1 MPKTHKQPSKKAM
14 VATRIF
20 IAVLILATIVAVF
33 FFVRSIVDK
42 RILIDQGEQV
52 TGIVNTREIDIHTS
66 RSGNM
71 TTRTL
76 SYTFTPKGAQ
86 EKVTRDK
93 FNVSQKEYEKYLQDS
108 EIPISYLPDNPS
120 MNAPSVSLR
129 HMHPLSALFVYYL
142 GIFGA
147 CLLFAKVGKLLR
159 KKYKIKKEPG
169 IPNYFLSVG
178 VFVVAVA
185 TGMGVAILTSRLVS
199 LLLS

>member
-1 MPKTHKQPSKKAM
+1 MAKTHKQPSKKAI

-20 IAVLILATIVAVF
+20 IAVLILATTVAIF

-42 RILIDQGEQV
+42 RMLIDQGEQV
-52 TGIVNTREIDIHTS
+52 TGTVNAQEIDIHTS
-66 RSGNM
+66 RSGSM

-76 SYTFTPKGAQ
+76 SYTFTPKGSQ
-86 EKVTRDK
+86 EKVIRNK
-93 FNVSQKEYEKYLQDS
+93 FNVSQKEYEKYVQNS
-108 EIPISYLPDNPS
+108 EIPITYLPDDPL

-147 CLLFAKVGKLLR
+147 CLLFTKVGKLLR

-169 IPNYFLSVG
+169 ISNYFLSVG

-185 TGMGVAILTSRLVS
+185 TGMGTAILTSQLIS
-199 LLLS
+199 LILS